1 MLRIHSILIRKYLDL
16 NKILDDPAM
25 ILQKISKKKE
35 YKDGK
40 YTDKVMGYKYD
51 CVETMNF
58 DHLSVYVEGNIP
70 LMTNERLQ
78 ELRLSGE
85 KVWVEFE
92 QPLIMTYYNGQTDSI
107 VDTIKAKGIHLVE
120 TDDV

>member
-1 MLRIHSILIRKYLDL
+1 MPRINSILIRKYFDL
-16 NKILDDPAM
+16 NKILNDPAM
-25 ILQKISKKKE
+25 ILQKISEKKE

-40 YTDKVMGYKYD
+40 YTDKVVGYKYD

-58 DHLSVYVEGNIP
+58 DHLSVYVEGDIP

-78 ELRLSGE
+78 ELRLRGE

-92 QPLIMTYYNGQTDSI
+92 QPLIMAYYNGQTDSI